1 MSSAFDNFF
10 KDNLVNTCLN
20 NNFKDLNCI
29 LGASEMVLSLILIF
43 LVFFGLIKL
52 LNYYETI
59 NFEISLLIF
68 SIIQIFLLDIIII
81 IPHDFLFECFFF
93 VQIFHI
99 SLTIRKF
106 LILTRN
112 STNKITENIIFII
125 INIINIV
132 IFTFYILSLLKIYLY
147 DIYFI
152 I

>member
-10 KDNLVNTCLN
+10 EDNLVNTCLN

>member
-10 KDNLVNTCLN
+10 EDNLVNTCLN

-81 IPHDFLFECFFF
+81 IPHDFLFECLFF

>member
-10 KDNLVNTCLN
+10 EDNLVNTCLN

-81 IPHDFLFECFFF
+81 IPHDFLFECLFF

-112 STNKITENIIFII
+112 STNKISENIIFII

-132 IFTFYILSLLKIYLY
+132 LFTFYILSLLKIYLY